1 MSDVD
6 GIERA
11 RLLSGRAVFGGDA
24 SALAEADRA
33 LDAVEAD
40 LAIARGRIV
49 HARYLA
55 TREEDPSEPALFER
69 AAELYRALGDGRG
82 EGEALFW
89 TGTYLQ
95 VVHEDFPGSVEPLR
109 RSYELASGAGDDLT
123 RSYAAR
129 HLGFAEAVAGRI
141 DAARELLEESVRLR
155 RELGFTPG
163 VAAGVLALGELAAR
177 TGDPEEA
184 RRRADEAES
193 IASDCGAGGI
203 LRWVEQFRAD
213 WL

>member
-11 RLLSGRAVFGGDA
+11 RLLYERAVFGGDA

-69 AAELYRALGDGRG
+69 AAELYRALGGRPRRGRG
-82 EGEALFW
+82 AL
-89 TGTYLQ
+89 LDRH
-95 VVHEDFPGSVEPLR
+95 VPPGR
-109 RSYELASGAGDDLT
+109 
-123 RSYAAR
+123 AR
-129 HLGFAEAVAGRI
+129 GLPR
-141 DAARELLEESVRLR
+141 
-155 RELGFTPG
+155 
-163 VAAGVLALGELAAR
+163 
-177 TGDPEEA
+177 
-184 RRRADEAES
+184 
-193 IASDCGAGGI
+193 
-203 LRWVEQFRAD
+203 
-213 WL
+213 